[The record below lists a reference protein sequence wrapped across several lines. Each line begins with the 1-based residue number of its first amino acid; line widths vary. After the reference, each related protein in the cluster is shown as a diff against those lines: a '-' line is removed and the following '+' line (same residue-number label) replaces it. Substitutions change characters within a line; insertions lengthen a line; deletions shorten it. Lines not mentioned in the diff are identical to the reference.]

1 MRRAISIFLGR
12 VVPHATVACL
22 LALGNGCR
30 TEVEAPGDLTGSGG
44 SGSTSGS
51 GGTQTGVGGEV
62 GSGGAPT
69 DGSGSSDAGGSPST
83 GGTLGSG
90 GAPAT
95 GGAAATGGNGGSS
108 GGAGGTMLSLTSPA
122 FENVEGCATDNVGV
136 CDVFPDENVSYMD
149 NANVS
154 PELHWADVPE
164 GTQSFAVVL
173 FDVTFGQAHWVLWN
187 IPAEE
192 VMLAANVPE
201 DVKMP
206 ATPAGSEQANANFAD
221 TSTDGYFGPHVPCNV
236 FELQLF
242 ALALP
247 TFTPAD
253 PDSAVLVHIELQEL
267 GDAVLGQARLT
278 GRAANYDMTCE

>member
-30 TEVEAPGDLTGSGG
+30 TEVQAPGDLTGSGG

-69 DGSGSSDAGGSPST
+69 DGSGASDAGGSPS

-90 GAPAT
+90 GVPAT
-95 GGAAATGGNGGSS
+95 GGASATGGSAGSS
-108 GGAGGTMLSLTSPA
+108 GGAGGTTLSLTSPA
-122 FENVEGCATDNVGV
+122 LENVEGCATDNAGV
-136 CDVFPDENVSYMD
+136 CEVFPDENVSYMEH
-149 NANVS
+149 ANVS
-154 PELHWADVPE
+154 PELHWTGVPE
-164 GTQSFAVVL
+164 GSQSFAVVL

-192 VMLAANVPE
+192 VMLAANVPQ

-236 FELQLF
+236 FEVQLF

-278 GRAANYDMTCE
+278 GRAAEYDVTCP

>member
-1 MRRAISIFLGR
+1 MAER
-12 VVPHATVACL
+12 PP
-22 LALGNGCR
+22 
-30 TEVEAPGDLTGSGG
+30 TEAGPPTPADPRPPAGPSAQVE
-44 SGSTSGS
+44 
-51 GGTQTGVGGEV
+51 
-62 GSGGAPT
+62 
-69 DGSGSSDAGGSPST
+69 
-83 GGTLGSG
+83 
-90 GAPAT
+90 APAT

-192 VMLAANVPE
+192 VMLAANVPK

-206 ATPAGSEQANANFAD
+206 ATLPDRSRPMRTSPTRARTATSVRTCLATCSSFSCLRWRCQPSLLRIPTRRCWCTSSPGAGRRGAGTGAV
-221 TSTDGYFGPHVPCNV
+221 DGSCSKLRHDLRIAETLLRTLRQRCHRCASITRGEHSPLRRDWN
-236 FELQLF
+236 Q
-242 ALALP
+242 
-247 TFTPAD
+247 
-253 PDSAVLVHIELQEL
+253 
-267 GDAVLGQARLT
+267 R
-278 GRAANYDMTCE
+278 